1 MSCQILPASAMYQ
14 GAAVR
19 TYLHIKLLHRTVS
32 PVATMHDCEVED
44 GCMHVR
50 LLWHAIAE
58 AMQE

>member
-1 MSCQILPASAMYQ
+1 MYQ

-58 AMQE
+58 ALQE